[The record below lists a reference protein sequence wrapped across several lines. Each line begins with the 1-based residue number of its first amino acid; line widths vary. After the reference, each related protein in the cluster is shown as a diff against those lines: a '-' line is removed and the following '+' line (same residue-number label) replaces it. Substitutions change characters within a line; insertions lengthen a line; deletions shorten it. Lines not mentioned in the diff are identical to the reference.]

1 MKRII
6 IMGLVA
12 VLITSG
18 CSLTQNK
25 AKPLSLEEVK
35 VKAAD
40 FINNNLMQAG
50 QEVSIKEITEENGLY
65 KIIVNMPNGQ
75 EITSYMTK
83 DGKKFFP
90 QVMDIAEIEQKTKEK
105 KEKQAQAEEDSR
117 SNLPKTEQPKVELF
131 VMSYCPYGTQIE
143 KGILPVLEKLGNKID
158 FQLKFCD
165 YAMHGKKE
173 LDENL
178 RQYCIQKE
186 EPQKLFSYLRCFL
199 DKGESD
205 ECLKTVDIDQAKLN
219 NCVKAA
225 DKEYKVTEMY
235 NDKSTWSN
243 GRFPR
248 FNVFAADN
256 NKYNVKGSPTLVI
269 NGKQIS
275 SRRDPNSLLETICA
289 SFKNQPEECQA
300 TLSNQAPSP
309 GFGFKAGGSNSGGG
323 CSE

>member
-1 MKRII
+1 MKKVI

-12 VLITSG
+12 VLIVSG

-25 AKPLSLEEVK
+25 TKFLSLEEAK
-35 VKAAD
+35 AKAAD

-65 KIIVNMPNGQ
+65 KIIVKMPNGQ
-75 EITSYMTK
+75 EITSYMTR

-105 KEKQAQAEEDSR
+105 KEKQAQAEGDSQ
-117 SNLPKTEQPKVELF
+117 SNLPKVEQPKVELF

-143 KGILPVLEKLGNKID
+143 KGLLPVLEKLGNKVD

-186 EPQKLFSYLRCFL
+186 EPQKLLGYLHCFL
-199 DKGESD
+199 DKGESE
-205 ECLKTVDIDQAKLN
+205 ECLKTVGIDQTKLN
-219 NCVKAA
+219 SCVNAA
-225 DKEYKVTEMY
+225 DKEYKITEMY
-235 NDKSTWSN
+235 NDKSTWLS

-248 FNVFAADN
+248 FNVFADDN
-256 NKYNVKGSPTLVI
+256 DKYNVKGSPALVI
-269 NGKQIS
+269 NGKQIN
-275 SRRDPNSLLETICA
+275 SRRDPSSLLKTICA
-289 SFKNQPEECQA
+289 GFKEQPEECQA
-300 TLSNQAPSP
+300 NLSSQTPSP
-309 GFGFKAGGSNSGGG
+309 GFGFKAGGSSSGGG
-323 CSE
+323 CSG